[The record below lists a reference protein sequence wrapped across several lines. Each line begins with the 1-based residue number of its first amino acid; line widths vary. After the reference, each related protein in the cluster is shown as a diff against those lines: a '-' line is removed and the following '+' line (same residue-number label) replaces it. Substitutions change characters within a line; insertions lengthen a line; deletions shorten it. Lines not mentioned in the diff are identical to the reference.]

1 MAQNHVREAEKTA
14 VTSPPS
20 KASDSLG
27 KITSKSGGSPPPNP
41 EDDPKAPR
49 FELWPAERSFSEVL
63 MDKTMDTVGDLLLIT
78 RRTLRELPKRSRIRA
93 QLRKLNNKG
102 AKNGNAPLSLKSDK
116 PIILVLGSGWGAHSL
131 IKVIDTEK
139 FEVLCVSPRNHFIF
153 TPMLPSSAVGTVEFR
168 SLLEPI
174 RISNPF
180 VTYIEAECE
189 VLDVNRK
196 LALCTSTF
204 AYENGRKP
212 QFEVAYDAVV
222 VSVGEQTA
230 TFGVPGVM
238 EHCYFLKEIND
249 AVGLRRRVG
258 QCFELAALPGTL
270 EADRKKLLRFIVVGG
285 GPTGVEFAGTLRD
298 FVRGDLA
305 RKYPE
310 LMDDVEV
317 VLLQSAQSI
326 LTQFSGGL
334 QQRALDTFRKTGV
347 AVRTGVRVIAVT
359 QDQVVLEGGERL
371 EYGVCVW
378 STGNAARPL
387 VQSIAG
393 AVPAQREALQGR
405 NPAAAKLAVDPF
417 LRIAGVRDAIALGD
431 CSRLSGAPLPAT
443 AQVAGQQGA
452 YVARMINKG
461 YKLGTGGLDQPFPA
475 RWKESSDQEELE
487 YFSKPF
493 AFLSL
498 GLMAYVGS
506 DQAITQLEAGKASF
520 SLAGYLSFLLWRS
533 VYITKQVS
541 TRNRILILFDWV
553 KTRIFGRDL
562 SIY

>member
-1 MAQNHVREAEKTA
+1 MKSVPEAEKKTLTA
-14 VTSPPS
+14 PTFQTTDNLGKVTSRP
-20 KASDSLG
+20 
-27 KITSKSGGSPPPNP
+27 GGSPPPDP
-41 EDDPKAPR
+41 EDDPGAPH
-49 FELWPAERSFSEVL
+49 FEQWPAQRSFSEVV
-63 MDKTMDTVGDLLLIT
+63 MDKTMDTLGDLSLIA
-78 RRTLRELPKRSRIRA
+78 RRTLRELPRSSRIRA
-93 QLRKLNNKG
+93 QLRRMSNRG
-102 AKNGNAPLSLKSDK
+102 AGAEDTPLALKSDK

-131 IKVIDTEK
+131 IKVIDTDK

-174 RISNPF
+174 RIANPF

-189 VLDVNRK
+189 VLDVKRK
-196 LALCTSTF
+196 LALCSSTF

-222 VSVGEQTA
+222 IAIGEQTA
-230 TFGVPGVM
+230 TFGVPGVT
-238 EHCYFLKEIND
+238 EHCYFLKEISD
-249 AVGLRRRVG
+249 AVGLRRRIG
-258 QCFELAALPGTL
+258 QCFELAALPGTP
-270 EADRKKLLRFIVVGG
+270 EEDRKRVLRFIVVGG

-310 LMDDVEV
+310 LMGDVEV

-326 LTQFSGGL
+326 LTQFSAGL
-334 QQRALDTFRKTGV
+334 QDRALETFRKTGV
-347 AVRTGVRVIAVT
+347 SVRTGVRVIAIT

-387 VQSIAG
+387 VQSVAG
-393 AVPAQREALQGR
+393 AVPEQQEALQGR

-431 CSRLSGAPLPAT
+431 CSRLTGAPLPAT

-452 YVARMINKG
+452 YVARMINRG
-461 YKLGTGGLDQPFPA
+461 YRLGTGGLEKPFPA
-475 RWKESSDQEELE
+475 RWKEKSAREEVE
-487 YFSKPF
+487 YFEKPF

-506 DQAITQLEAGKASF
+506 DQAITQFEAGKASF